1 LIKRIFLQVE
11 LASEEEKDAFKLWCQ
26 INKVGMSDRVRQLI
40 ATDVESGKELLNVS
54 RQSLPSTLSRVGIGA
69 GYWNE
74 VEITNP

>member
-40 ATDVESGKELLNVS
+40 ATDVESGKELLKILP
-54 RQSLPSTLSRVGIGA
+54 QS
-69 GYWNE
+69 
-74 VEITNP
+74 